1 MKIVIVGA
9 GGHGRVVL
17 DVLRTNHQ
25 FEVVGF
31 LDSNPAIH
39 HAMVDGI
46 EVLGDLSLIPTFQEL
61 GIGGA
66 LIAIGDNRIRQTYAD
81 TVEKAGIGLVSA
93 IHPRSC
99 IADTAQ
105 IGKNVVICAGANI
118 CAHVAIE
125 DSAILNTSCIVD
137 HESHIGVATHICP
150 GVRMAGH
157 VTTEPSAFVGIG
169 ATVIQNVTLGEAAVV
184 GAGAVVIEDVPAYA
198 TVVGVPARIVK
209 QSHIPV
215 ANLDNNHQLGPA
227 RELIT
232 RPYRRKPMPVKE
244 VVLQP

>member
-1 MKIVIVGA
+1 MKIAIIGA

-17 DVLRTNHQ
+17 DILRTNHQ
-25 FEVVGF
+25 FKVVGF

-39 HAMVDGI
+39 HTRVDGI
-46 EVLGDLSLIPTFQEL
+46 EVLGDLSLIPTFAEL

-66 LIAIGDNRIRQTYAD
+66 LIAIGDNRIRQTYAQ
-81 TVEKAGIGLVSA
+81 TMEKVGISLVSA
-93 IHPRSC
+93 IHPASC
-99 IADTAQ
+99 IADTAH

-118 CAHVAIE
+118 CAHVTIE
-125 DSAILNTSCIVD
+125 DSAILNTSCIID
-137 HESHIGVATHICP
+137 HESHIGPASHICP

-157 VTTEPSAFVGIG
+157 VVTEPAVFVGIG
-169 ATVIQNVTLGEAAVV
+169 ATVIQNITIGEAAVI

-215 ANLDNNHQLGPA
+215 ANQYKDQQLTTA
-227 RELIT
+227 RALNT
-232 RPYRRKPMPVKE
+232 RPYRRKPQPIKE
-244 VVLQP
+244 VVLQS